1 MKDWDVAEGER
12 GASKMNPKL
21 LACTT
26 RQTGMQILRRGSPG
40 RGMSLVLESRCLKLR
55 DFQEE
60 MVTGGTD
67 IC

>member
-26 RQTGMQILRRGSPG
+26 RQTGMQILDGEAP
-40 RGMSLVLESRCLKLR
+40 
-55 DFQEE
+55 EE
-60 MVTGGTD
+60 G
-67 IC
+67 